1 MDMEIRKL
9 SKTDC
14 NKDIKIEIP
23 NKNVQ
28 QAGIQ
33 LRDHFQCEE
42 ENKYLEFSADNRDF
56 RVKI

>member
-1 MDMEIRKL
+1 MEMEIKKL
-9 SKTDC
+9 PKTDC
-14 NKDIKIEIP
+14 NKEIKIEIP
-23 NKNVQ
+23 NKNAQITGV
-28 QAGIQ
+28 Q